1 MTRRTTRTRKERK
14 TMNRARFAA
23 TVAGA
28 AAAFWV
34 PILFLP
40 TPAAFAV
47 FVGEIAAAVIF
58 TR

>member
-1 MTRRTTRTRKERK
+1 
-14 TMNRARFAA
+14 MNRAKFAA

-28 AAAFWV
+28 VAAFWV

-47 FVGEIAAAVIF
+47 FVGEITAAVIF

>member
-1 MTRRTTRTRKERK
+1 
-14 TMNRARFAA
+14 MNRAKFAA
-23 TVAGA
+23 TVAG

-47 FVGEIAAAVIF
+47 FVGEITAAVIF